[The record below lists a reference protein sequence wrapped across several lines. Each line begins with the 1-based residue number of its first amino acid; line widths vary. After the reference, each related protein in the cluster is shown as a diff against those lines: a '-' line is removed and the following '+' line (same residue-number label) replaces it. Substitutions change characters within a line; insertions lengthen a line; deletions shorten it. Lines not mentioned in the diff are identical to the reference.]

1 MSRKGCARSWSA
13 AQATSVAAESRI
25 LEAGLAQLYAQA
37 LVAIVRADEQIELEE
52 GHRLQQQIDE
62 RTGRPI
68 PLEYLLLAESLDP
81 EMLAEHVAASSGP
94 FRGGSIHPGEL
105 ARMIVL
111 DAISVVLAKGHVS
124 EQEAQQILRFATALG
139 CTIDEVRAMTEHLDP
154 WLPQRR

>member
-1 MSRKGCARSWSA
+1 
-13 AQATSVAAESRI
+13 VAAESRI
-25 LEAGLAQLYAQA
+25 LEAGLAQLYALA
-37 LVAIVRADEQIELEE
+37 LVAIVRADEQIEPEE
-52 GHRLQQQIDE
+52 GQRLQQQIDA
-62 RTGRPI
+62 RTDRPT
-68 PLEYLLLAESLDP
+68 PLEDLLLAEPLDP
-81 EMLAEHVAASSGP
+81 EVLAEHVRAEAGP

-154 WLPQRR
+154 WLPGLR